1 MWKIKFISR
10 LNTLRHTVH
19 VKSCS
24 GCPQESFEVPHDGMP
39 SESDPSTASASTHG
53 RHPASTP
60 VGIPIGIVG
69 RRGIA
74 AIAAEGDIPTAS
86 AASLAARMCSSC
98 MRSLLPPKSSVGIIM
113 G

>member
-10 LNTLRHTVH
+10 LNTLRQTVH

-24 GCPQESFEVPHDGMP
+24 GCPQESFEVLHDGMP
-39 SESDPSTASASTHG
+39 SGSDPSTPSASHG
-53 RHPASTP
+53 LHPGSTP
-60 VGIPIGIVG
+60 IIPVGIVG

-74 AIAAEGDIPTAS
+74 AIAAEGDMPTAS

-98 MRSLLPPKSSVGIIM
+98 MRSLLPPKSSVGMAM
-113 G
+113 GI